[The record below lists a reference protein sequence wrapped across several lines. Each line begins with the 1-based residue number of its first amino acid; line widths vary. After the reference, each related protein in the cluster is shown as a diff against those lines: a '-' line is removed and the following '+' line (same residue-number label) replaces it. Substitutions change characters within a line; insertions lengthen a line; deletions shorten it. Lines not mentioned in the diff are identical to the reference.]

1 MIKKIND
8 ESMKNIIGTMKEDS
22 ICRNN
27 ALFNFIKM
35 ISKLDDNDVI
45 AINGNWGS
53 GKTFFV
59 KQIELLINFVNNI
72 DEEGNYVNE
81 NLATNNLSCIK
92 DLSNE
97 DKKQLNEFIN
107 AKRKE
112 LRSYFKGNQTNCL
125 YFNAWEYDNNQSP
138 ILSIIY
144 KIINDFPYLS
154 LDISKD
160 KEKMLSI
167 FDTISTSLTNGIIKI
182 SDYTD
187 QNDLLNQIKTSE
199 EVKEAINEL
208 FEKLLEE
215 NSNKM
220 VIIID
225 ELDRCRPT
233 YAIRLLEEI
242 KHYINSKNIIIVLA
256 TNIYQLSST
265 IKNNYGYNFDVDEFL
280 DKIIDLTLSLQPVD
294 KYKYVSSLGMES
306 FEGSSTWFTEV
317 IMAYINYRKL
327 EMRSINR
334 FIRLMSLYEKHITTT
349 GRRRTRKLYLLE
361 YIFLPYC
368 LGEQIFNS
376 NNYNQFIRGNRFED
390 FYKYISSSERLKEI
404 IEECIYCST
413 RKEQRNIEQDMQKLY
428 DMIYSPKEDMTS
440 VDIGNEEFYRYD
452 VKYLFDLCTM
462 LNDFNI
468 SD

>member
-1 MIKKIND
+1 MIKKFND
-8 ESMKNIIGTMKEDS
+8 ESMEKIIETMKDDS
-22 ICRNN
+22 ISRNN
-27 ALFNFIKM
+27 AVFNFIKM

-59 KQIELLINFVNNI
+59 KQIELLINFINNI
-72 DEEGNYVNE
+72 NEEGNYANE
-81 NLATNNLSCIK
+81 ALATNNLSCIK
-92 DLSNE
+92 DLSAE

-107 AKRKE
+107 AKRKD
-112 LRSYFKGNQTNCL
+112 LRTYFEGNQTNCL

-154 LDISKD
+154 LEISKD
-160 KEKMLSI
+160 KEKMLAI
-167 FDTISTSLTNGIIKI
+167 FDTISTSLTNGTIKI

-187 QNDLLNQIKTSE
+187 QNDLLKQIKTSE
-199 EVKEAINEL
+199 EVKESINQL
-208 FEKLLEE
+208 FKKLLEE

-265 IKNNYGYNFDVDEFL
+265 IKNNYGYDFEVDEFL
-280 DKIIDLTLSLQPVD
+280 DKIIDLTLSLQPID
-294 KYKYVSSLGMES
+294 KYKYVNSLGMES
-306 FEGSSTWFTEV
+306 FEGSSTWFTDV
-317 IMAYINYRKL
+317 IMAYINYKKL

-334 FIRLMSLYEKHITTT
+334 FIRLMSLYEKHITTK
-349 GRRRTRKLYLLE
+349 RRARKLHLME

-376 NNYNQFIRGNRFED
+376 SKYNQFIRGNGFKE
-390 FYKYISSSERLKEI
+390 FYKYISSSERLQEI

-413 RKEQRNIEQDMQKLY
+413 RKDQRNIEEDMQKLY
-428 DMIYSPKEDMTS
+428 DMIYNQKENATS
-440 VDIGNEEFYRYD
+440 VKVGNEEFYSYD
-452 VKYLFDLCTM
+452 IKYLFDLCTM

-468 SD
+468 GD

>member
-1 MIKKIND
+1 MIKNFND
-8 ESMKNIIGTMKEDS
+8 ESMQNIIETMKEDS
-22 ICRNN
+22 ISRNN

-35 ISKLDDNDVI
+35 ISKLDNNDVI

-59 KQIELLINFVNNI
+59 KQIELLINFINNI
-72 DEEGNYVNE
+72 DEEGNYVNKK
-81 NLATNNLSCIK
+81 LATNNLLCIK
-92 DLSNE
+92 DLSDD

-107 AKRKE
+107 EKRKE
-112 LRSYFKGNQTNCL
+112 LRSYFEGNQTNCL

-154 LDISKD
+154 LDMFKD
-160 KEKMLSI
+160 KERILNV
-167 FDTISTSLTNGIIKI
+167 FDTISTSLIDGTIKI

-187 QNDLLNQIKTSE
+187 QNDLLNQIKTSD
-199 EVKEAINEL
+199 EVKDAINQL
-208 FEKLLEE
+208 FKKLLEK

-220 VIIID
+220 IIIID

-265 IKNNYGYNFDVDEFL
+265 IKNNYGYDFEVDEFL
-280 DKIIDLTLSLQPVD
+280 DKIIDLTLSLQPID
-294 KYKYVSSLGMES
+294 KYKYVKSLGMES

-317 IMAYINYRKL
+317 IMAYINYRRL

-334 FIRLMSLYEKHITTT
+334 FIRLMSLYEKHITTK
-349 GRRRTRKLYLLE
+349 RRARKLHLME

-376 NNYNQFIRGNRFED
+376 NNYNQFIRGNGFKD
-390 FYKYISSSERLKEI
+390 FYKYISSSERLQEV

-428 DMIYSPKEDMTS
+428 DMIYNQKENATS
-440 VDIGNEEFYRYD
+440 VKVGNEEFYSYD
-452 VKYLFDLCTM
+452 IKYLFDLCTM

-468 SD
+468 GD